1 MTIIDNGKNLFK
13 RGEVVIMTTLTEV
26 QLRICAQACI
36 TRYDQGESDMAKI
49 IGSYALDEKQRE
61 QVMKMIISNRSD
73 LVTENVEDLS
83 AMNVANKRETTEKW
97 YNSIFRK
104 KNSITN

>member
-1 MTIIDNGKNLFK
+1 MAA
-13 RGEVVIMTTLTEV
+13 LTEA

-73 LVTENVEDLS
+73 LMLDNRMNSSSTEVS
-83 AMNVANKRETTEKW
+83 NKQEEKVKW
-97 YNSIFRK
+97 YSSIFHK
-104 KNSITN
+104 KTV